1 MSKCEKKLIKPPRS
15 PPMSIPPKRT
25 VYNSFFPEPTRQQ
38 CVVTRF
44 QILQNNKLKFNKLK
58 DELEIYKRDLIIF
71 KDLQKGEKL
80 GKQIT
85 KDDIEKK
92 EGIDKK
98 TIKEPGKE
106 GKEEIK
112 EEIEEEIEEDK
123 KQENKEIKQYYKQ
136 QPYTGMWI
144 TRWWYS
150 ESRGKTIEYLDEDF
164 TNFMNY
170 LDRILNNIL
179 CDPKGVYVSLIKAIR
194 EFINDIIPGLY
205 NLKQTYSDSVK
216 MVAKVDSIILTLL
229 DFKEKTDDYLTQK
242 KQNVRLTVKS
252 RKIPVEVVRNTYDD
266 MPSNSI

>member
-1 MSKCEKKLIKPPRS
+1 
-15 PPMSIPPKRT
+15 
-25 VYNSFFPEPTRQQ
+25 
-38 CVVTRF
+38 
-44 QILQNNKLKFNKLK
+44 
-58 DELEIYKRDLIIF
+58 
-71 KDLQKGEKL
+71 
-80 GKQIT
+80 
-85 KDDIEKK
+85 
-92 EGIDKK
+92 
-98 TIKEPGKE
+98 
-106 GKEEIK
+106 
-112 EEIEEEIEEDK
+112 
-123 KQENKEIKQYYKQ
+123 
-136 QPYTGMWI
+136 MWI

-170 LDRILNNIL
+170 LDRILNNIS
-179 CDPKGVYVSLIKAIR
+179 CDPKGLYISLIKAIR

-252 RKIPVEVVRNTYDD
+252 RKIPVEVVRNTSYDD

>member
-1 MSKCEKKLIKPPRS
+1 MSKCQKNLIKPPRS
-15 PPMSIPPKRT
+15 PPMNIPPKRT
-25 VYNSFFPEPTRQQ
+25 VYNSFFPEPTRRQ
-38 CVVTRF
+38 CVATRF

-85 KDDIEKK
+85 KDYIKK
-92 EGIDKK
+92 
-98 TIKEPGKE
+98 
-106 GKEEIK
+106 K
-112 EEIEEEIEEDK
+112 EEIEEDKKQEDKKQEDKKQEDK

-170 LDRILNNIL
+170 LDRILNNIS
-179 CDPKGVYVSLIKAIR
+179 CDPKGLYISLIKAIR

-229 DFKEKTDDYLTQK
+229 DFKEKTDDYLTRK

-252 RKIPVEVVRNTYDD
+252 RKIPVEVVRNTSYDD